1 MNFFIIFCIIVLSS
15 FFASPSYGLKYEKIK
30 VDTFSST
37 FRDSLNRTRLF
48 HGMNYVQK
56 SPPYYPTIYKD
67 DIENLINSGMNVV
80 RLGCMMPGLFPTNST
95 PSEIYLKQINNISQL
110 LFQHNIYTIIDL
122 HQDVLAPKLCGE
134 GTPDWMLNVSSL
146 DAMVMPEPLAWHDKN
161 FSYKHCHPLGWFK
174 FLGWSEWYLTDAV
187 GKAFQNIYHGKGLMS
202 KMFDQYWRVVSN
214 YFNDADSVLAYE
226 LMNEPWIGD
235 YIQYPGLLLKAGAAE
250 KLNVGLYMQ
259 RTHGI
264 VREHDEHTPVL
275 FSPAELNNRAF
286 RRVGY
291 EKGFLPGEPMAFH
304 VYCAVGTDG
313 DGTITTNRLE
323 NGEDANKNDNNSNS
337 NSNNMT
343 ATNSNN
349 NEKRNKNSR
358 LRKSNEKIIRDIEE
372 LTKLGKEKDVCP
384 YFLSRNGTVQKQ
396 ADIFF
401 MPYNYLVDP
410 TVRSSLPDIDWQN
423 AIVIIDEA
431 HNLESVCTDSTSF
444 ELSAALISVCIK
456 ECDILILHLR
466 DEMASIG
473 GMTMSDEDLSA
484 EDVATLRAVLLKIEE
499 DVDNIV
505 IPGNGEKG
513 LTESGAFMYELL
525 EKVNIT
531 WESKEALLGV
541 LRCGINLFMGVRSN
555 QKCHLETFL
564 KAMNIL
570 FRNGLNPQIAREAY
584 RTHLY
589 YPAEYG
595 NQRNNSKNK
604 RSTSFFGGGNN
615 NLNSANNR
623 RRGKTIAFW
632 CFSPGVAMID
642 IYKLGVRSIILTSG
656 TLSPMDSVES
666 ELKLP
671 FKIRLE
677 NSHVVSGKQVWVGTL
692 KTGPT
697 KKILNSS
704 YSVRDTA
711 EYKEELGRTI
721 LNCSR
726 QIPNGML
733 IFFPSYSVMDR
744 CVNFWKDNRGGYLWK
759 QIEGRKDAFVE
770 PRGSSAFNAVVRN
783 FDAQAKTERGAMFF
797 GVCRGKA
804 SEGIDFPDHCA
815 RGVIITGIPYAPHKN
830 HQVELKRQYLDD
842 NKKLGKTHLDG
853 KTWYVQTA
861 LRAINQA
868 IGRVIRHRF
877 DYGAIFLCDERFG
890 NGKNR
895 AVINGLSKW
904 LKPLCHHYNSFG
916 EVVRAVSGFFRVAR
930 STPEWNRRK
939 NNKQASNPAKNGSSF
954 NNIDDDNKHLLM
966 DQNNHT
972 NNTDETSLMH
982 QEKDNFRSVTSTNS
996 RIGSYK
1002 SSTMAP
1008 SNNFID
1014 NIAAS
1019 LAQYGANNSSSRL
1032 NNNMAVK
1039 STLENVLAQTDQE
1052 RREADTNSNLRQIGV
1067 FSRRS
1072 NSNNDGTSPLK
1083 QKGQK
1088 SSPENFLSKILE
1100 IRGENQNEKKR
1111 KLQTDNTS
1119 SDSSNRNSIKSK
1131 LARLRA
1137 PNNSSMATTAPVITT
1152 TTTAIMTSKKDNVAK
1167 KFLVD
1172 IKNVFEKSD
1181 FKQFRKNLKLL
1192 NEMKVIIR
1200 TKGKTEKHMA
1210 TSKSVLN
1217 TIFLIFAKYSDR
1229 KKELVNKFF
1238 VFTPKFLRG
1247 HYSVLCTEYKCM

>member
-1 MNFFIIFCIIVLSS
+1 MPKIWLRNVEVDFPFQPYAQQKMYMERVIETLQLGEN
-15 FFASPSYGLKYEKIK
+15 ALLESPTGTGKTLALLCSTIAWSQQHNKTVDNTGGFGHIDLEYE
-30 VDTFSST
+30 TSQL
-37 FRDSLNRTRLF
+37 RQPQRP
-48 HGMNYVQK
+48 M
-56 SPPYYPTIYKD
+56 
-67 DIENLINSGMNVV
+67 
-80 RLGCMMPGLFPTNST
+80 
-95 PSEIYLKQINNISQL
+95 INNMHRSISANQYGEQSSLPSKIIYTSRTHSQL
-110 LFQHNIYTIIDL
+110 TQ
-122 HQDVLAPKLCGE
+122 
-134 GTPDWMLNVSSL
+134 
-146 DAMVMPEPLAWHDKN
+146 
-161 FSYKHCHPLGWFK
+161 
-174 FLGWSEWYLTDAV
+174 
-187 GKAFQNIYHGKGLMS
+187 
-202 KMFDQYWRVVSN
+202 VVK
-214 YFNDADSVLAYE
+214 E
-226 LMNEPWIGD
+226 
-235 YIQYPGLLLKAGAAE
+235 LKASSYRPKVSILGSRDQLCVHE
-250 KLNVGLYMQ
+250 KVSRETGIRQNHMCQQLVKGGGCRYYNGVDEYVKWHVDVNHDTSGNSKKIIAH
-259 RTHGI
+259 RNSDGTVTTHSN
-264 VREHDEHTPVL
+264 E
-275 FSPAELNNRAF
+275 N
-286 RRVGY
+286 
-291 EKGFLPGEPMAFH
+291 
-304 VYCAVGTDG
+304 G
-313 DGTITTNRLE
+313 DGTDSNV
-323 NGEDANKNDNNSNS
+323 NSKNSNG
-337 NSNNMT
+337 NNMT
-343 ATNSNN
+343 ATNSNSN
-349 NEKRNKNSR
+349 DKRNKNSR
-358 LRKSNEKIIRDIEE
+358 LRKSNDKVIRDIEE

-423 AIVIIDEA
+423 SIVIIDEA

-456 ECDILILHLR
+456 ECDILIVHLR
-466 DEMASIG
+466 DEMTSMG
-473 GMTMSDEDLSA
+473 GMAVSDEDLSA
-484 EDVATLRAVLLKIEE
+484 DDVATLRAVLLKIEE

-513 LTESGAFMYELL
+513 LTESGAFIYELL

-531 WESKEALLGV
+531 WESKEALLSV
-541 LRCGINLFMGVRSN
+541 LRCAINLFMGVRSN
-555 QKCHLETFL
+555 QKCHLETFS
-564 KAMNIL
+564 KGMNIL
-570 FRNGLNPQIAREAY
+570 FRNGLNAQTAREAY
-584 RTHLY
+584 RTHFY

-595 NQRNNSKNK
+595 NKNNSKNK
-604 RSTSFFGGGNN
+604 RRTSFFGGGNN
-615 NLNSANNR
+615 NSSSINNK

-697 KKILNSS
+697 KKKLNSS
-704 YSVRDTA
+704 YNNRDTA

-744 CVNFWKDNRGGYLWK
+744 CVNFWKENRGGYLWK
-759 QIEGRKDAFVE
+759 QIECRKDAFVE
-770 PRGSSAFNAVVRN
+770 PRGSSAFNAIVRN
-783 FDAQAKTERGAMFF
+783 FDAQAKTERGAIFF

-830 HQVELKRQYLDD
+830 HQVELKRQYLDE
-842 NKKLGKTHLDG
+842 NKRLGKTHLDG
-853 KTWYVQTA
+853 KTWYAQSA

-877 DYGAIFLCDERFG
+877 DYGAIFLCDERFA

-916 EVVRAVSGFFRVAR
+916 DVVRAVSGFFRVAR

-939 NNKQASNPAKNGSSF
+939 NNKQSSSAA
-954 NNIDDDNKHLLM
+954 NNSSTCNDNNKYLLM
-966 DQNNHT
+966 DQNNHA
-972 NNTDETSLMH
+972 NNNNDTTTTRN
-982 QEKDNFRSVTSTNS
+982 DNGHFHSIISTNS
-996 RIGSYK
+996 SNGSYK

-1008 SNNFID
+1008 SSNFVE

-1019 LAQYGANNSSSRL
+1019 LAQYGANNNNNGF

-1052 RREADTNSNLRQIGV
+1052 RREADSNSNLRKIGV

-1072 NSNNDGTSPLK
+1072 TSSNNKNTSPLK

-1088 SSPENFLSKILE
+1088 LSPENFLSKILE
-1100 IRGENQNEKKR
+1100 IREENYNEKKR

-1119 SDSSNRNSIKSK
+1119 VASSNRNSIKSK

-1137 PNNSSMATTAPVITT
+1137 PNNSSVAITTTTAAPITT
-1152 TTTAIMTSKKDNVAK
+1152 TTTAIIPSKKDNVAK
-1167 KFLVD
+1167 TFFVD
-1172 IKNVFEKSD
+1172 IKKLFEKAD
-1181 FKQFRKNLKLL
+1181 FKQFRKKLKLL

-1200 TKGKTEKHMA
+1200 KNGKTEEHMA
-1210 TSKSVLN
+1210 TSKGVLN
-1217 TIFLIFAKYSDR
+1217 TIFSIFAKYGDR
-1229 KKELVNKFF
+1229 TKELVNQFC

-1247 HYSVLCTEYKCM
+1247 HYYLLCKKYKCM